1 MRLKSIVTRYLLFE
15 DNVRSSVKFELA
27 DPSVSDTTVWPLP
40 DQEYVNVLENLVGDD
55 EKDTPLLDTFN
66 KYEPLV
72 FGTVNLLTLDP
83 LLYTRQRSVLVQ
95 PRMSR

>member
-15 DNVRSSVKFELA
+15 DNVSSPVKFELA

-40 DQEYVNVLENLVGDD
+40 DQEYVNVLENLTDD
-55 EKDTPLLDTFN
+55 GEKDTPLLLTF
-66 KYEPLV
+66 KTYDPAV
-72 FGTVNLLTLDP
+72 VGTVNLLTLDP
-83 LLYTRQRSVLVQ
+83 SLYTRHRSVLVQ